1 MRYNWDEVAAMAAV
15 GSPICREIPMAS
27 PAELYNEHEKLKDE
41 GNLDEAI
48 AKLTEALEQDESY
61 VMAHLGMAV
70 LCGKVGQHDKAVS
83 HAQRA
88 CDLDPNDPFNFTAM
102 SVTCQRASQGV
113 DNAADN
119 MRFIQLAE
127 DAMARA
133 HALQGRAQ

>member
-1 MRYNWDEVAAMAAV
+1 M
-15 GSPICREIPMAS
+15 PT

-41 GNLDEAI
+41 GKYDEAI
-48 AKLTEALEQDESY
+48 ERLTQGLEQDESH
-61 VMAHLGMAV
+61 VMSHLGLAV
-70 LCGKVGQHDKAVS
+70 LFGKVNQHDKAVS

-119 MRFIQLAE
+119 MRFIQMAE

-133 HALQGRAQ
+133 HALQGRPQ